1 MARDSSQHSRSSRAR
16 LAAAVLGP
24 EASLVGQLDPFM
36 LSKAYTQVARG
47 LLRRPEA
54 LVSTLVRGFYG
65 LAAIAVAGMGRASG
79 RLSRAPLALP
89 SGDRR
94 FKDPAWEKSPTFF
107 TLQQLYLLWGELLT
121 GLVEAA
127 DADER
132 PKAKAKFGVQTL
144 VDALA
149 PTNFLWG
156 NPAALKKALDTGGA
170 SLVRGAGNFLHDV
183 VQNDGRPRQVDLT
196 RFEVGRNLATTPGE
210 VVYRNELME
219 LIQYSPQTSQ
229 VHEVPLLC
237 SPPYINKY
245 YIMDLA
251 PNRSF
256 IEWAVRDG
264 HTVFAISY
272 RNPDA
277 SMRNMPLDDYLIHGP
292 HTAIDTISDI
302 TGEQK
307 VNIVGLCLGGTL
319 TAILVSYL
327 EAIGEDKVN
336 SLTLL
341 NTLLDFS
348 EPGPLGM
355 FTDPET
361 VEAVARRMRRRGYLE
376 GPEMRGTFDFLRANE
391 LIWNYVVSNWLMGQ
405 DPPAFDIL
413 AWNADSTR
421 LPENM
426 HAFYLRSCY
435 VRNELAAEE
444 MSIKGVTLDLGSSDH
459 DAFIVAAENDHIV
472 PWRSSYSS
480 TSLLSGQVEFV
491 LTNAGHVAGIVNP
504 PSPKAYYWVGGE
516 STRDADH
523 WKATATKRDGSWWH
537 HWSDWIGA
545 RAGDLKEP
553 PTLGNGRFPPITDA
567 PGLYVHDK

>member
-1 MARDSSQHSRSSRAR
+1 MSA
-16 LAAAVLGP
+16 L
-24 EASLVGQLDPFM
+24 F
-36 LSKAYTQVARG
+36 RG
-47 LLRRPEA
+47 A
-54 LVSTLVRGFYG
+54 YG
-65 LAAIAVAGMGRASG
+65 LATIAIAGLRRASG
-79 RLSRAPLALP
+79 QPSRAPLALP
-89 SGDRR
+89 IGDRR
-94 FKDPAWEKSPTFF
+94 FKDPTWEKSPPFF
-107 TLQQLYLLWGELLT
+107 ALQQLYLLWGELLT
-121 GLVEAA
+121 GLVEGA
-127 DADER
+127 DIGER

-149 PTNFLWG
+149 PTNFFWA
-156 NPAALKKALDTGGA
+156 NPAAVKKALDTGGA
-170 SLVRGAGNFLHDV
+170 SLVRGVANFLHDV
-183 VQNDGRPRQVDLT
+183 LENDGRPRQVDMT
-196 RFEVGRNLATTPGE
+196 WFEVGRNLAATPGK

-219 LIQYSPQTSQ
+219 LIQYAPQTSQ

-256 IEWAVRDG
+256 IEWAVRQG

-277 SMRNMPLDDYLIHGP
+277 SMRNVQLDDYLIHGP
-292 HTAIDTISDI
+292 RTAIDVICDI
-302 TGEQK
+302 TGEEK
-307 VNIVGLCLGGTL
+307 VNVVGLCLGGTL
-319 TAILVSYL
+319 TAILVAYL
-327 EAIGEDKVN
+327 EATGEDKVN

-348 EPGPLGM
+348 EPGPLGL

-391 LIWNYVVSNWLMGQ
+391 LIWNYVVSNWLMGE

-435 VRNELAAEE
+435 VRNEFAGGE
-444 MSIKGVTLDLGSSDH
+444 MMVKGVPLDIGGGDQ
-459 DAFIVAAENDHIV
+459 DVFIVAAEKDHIV
-472 PWRSSYSS
+472 PWRSSYAS
-480 TSLLSGQVEFV
+480 TSLLSGEVEFV

-504 PSPKAYYWVGGE
+504 PSHTAYFWAGGE
-516 STRDADH
+516 STGNADN
-523 WKATATKRDGSWWH
+523 WRATASKRDGSWWN
-537 HWSDWIGA
+537 HWRDWIGA
-545 RAGDLKEP
+545 RAGKLREP
-553 PTLGNGRFPPITDA
+553 PPMGNARFPSITDA